1 MKAKQYAAKQPSDH
15 WGNQTGNQKIPR
27 DKWKWKL
34 NDPKPVGC
42 SKSSSKREVYSNI
55 VLPQEARKISN
66 KQPNLIM
73 FAVSKASFVPRL
85 QVPFD
90 PGEIDNLE
98 LLKVRFSLIKYLYS
112 YNLTWS
118 SAK

>member
-1 MKAKQYAAKQPSDH
+1 
-15 WGNQTGNQKIPR
+15 
-27 DKWKWKL
+27 
-34 NDPKPVGC
+34 
-42 SKSSSKREVYSNI
+42 
-55 VLPQEARKISN
+55 
-66 KQPNLIM
+66 M

-112 YNLTWS
+112 YNLTWTAS
-118 SAK
+118 PVGFSDI